1 MLNDFAQTCD
11 PSAMHTDE
19 GFKLFMKEG
28 TELLTLKMKGMRDY
42 YLKNVSS
49 YVLEQVWDI
58 AAQLSRVQI

>member
-28 TELLTLKMKGMRDY
+28 TELLTLKFAFR
-42 YLKNVSS
+42 
-49 YVLEQVWDI
+49 
-58 AAQLSRVQI
+58 